1 METQENSKDNPTEK
15 KPTTIEIPEYVEG
28 IPTEKKRVKERF
40 ELINLYYEK
49 LWKNL
54 QRQTGGNSIHNKF
67 LDADVYIVKNESDK
81 KTAREA
87 LHNWKSTYAVKHL
100 KQVVENAGALEGMPL
115 FSSIKSG
122 AQKKNGYKNMVL
134 LYYKFENEQK
144 AYMNFV
150 VKVTIGVTAS
160 DKHIQYSV
168 NKVEVSNK

>member
-1 METQENSKDNPTEK
+1 M
-15 KPTTIEIPEYVEG
+15 
-28 IPTEKKRVKERF
+28 
-40 ELINLYYEK
+40 
-49 LWKNL
+49 
-54 QRQTGGNSIHNKF
+54 
-67 LDADVYIVKNESDK
+67 
-81 KTAREA
+81 
-87 LHNWKSTYAVKHL
+87 
-100 KQVVENAGALEGMPL
+100 VENAGALEGMPL

-168 NKVEVSNK
+168 NKVEVNNK